1 MTHSDS
7 RIQAAL
13 GIGLWERLDELSD
26 DALTE
31 NPDSGLAIYA
41 KGIAAMRRREYI
53 EARGHFEV
61 ALSRDPNVP
70 NFSHGLAICDF
81 VDNNVQSAEN
91 RIRSVLQ
98 SHPDYFDGQ
107 LFLCWILAKSH
118 QTSRAEIEIRAALTS
133 QPEHPSLLE
142 ALLYL
147 RRNVERRRDTEE
159 LTRRLLAAN
168 PESVTGHLCL
178 ADSLLR
184 NNRPAEAAEEIRYCL
199 SKLPPS
205 RCGISCSVFSR
216 SRSSCSILWAA
227 FPCCVSPFGRR
238 SQRFSSGQRSD
249 GSAANQSSTGK
260 PNLHLHPVRHF
271 PWRKA

>member
-199 SKLPPS
+199 SKLPRVEMRHQLQRLLTVAKLMQHPLGGVPLL
-205 RCGISCSVFSR
+205 CLTVWAKITKVFVWPKIR
-216 SRSSCSILWAA
+216 RI
-227 FPCCVSPFGRR
+227 GREPKFNR
-238 SQRFSSGQRSD
+238 
-249 GSAANQSSTGK
+249 
-260 PNLHLHPVRHF
+260 
-271 PWRKA
+271 